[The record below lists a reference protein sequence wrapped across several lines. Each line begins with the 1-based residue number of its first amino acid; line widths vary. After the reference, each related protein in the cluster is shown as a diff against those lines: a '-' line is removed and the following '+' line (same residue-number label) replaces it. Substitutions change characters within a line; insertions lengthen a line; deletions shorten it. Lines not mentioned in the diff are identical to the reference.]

1 MALTKINSSVIA
13 NNTIAVGNIADNSVD
28 ATKIASNS
36 ILTRHIDDDQITT
49 DQIAANT
56 IATANIADNAV
67 DGTKIASNSILT
79 RHVDDNQIGID
90 QLNVSDGSSGQALTT
105 NGSGTLSF
113 ASVGVTGISSSADAT
128 AITIDSS
135 ENTTFTGN
143 VTVAAGKHYTTAS
156 GNDLN
161 IVYPDTRSLFIKEA
175 GTTHVTV
182 DNTGKVGIG
191 TTSPGQTL
199 SVDAS
204 GGANFFV
211 SRTGQTGGLYIESDG
226 TNGVIRNP
234 ASNPILFQTN
244 GANTRMQIGS
254 TGKTSWSA
262 GGIGTVATQNRDF
275 TFYTEGSTNGV
286 DIRSNDYQIAFIGGL
301 GSSGAGMDKGYM
313 QLCLDGSAKIAF
325 NTDGASYFNGGNLG
339 VGTDSPGAPFVVQ
352 VPASDVN
359 AQINLQSGT
368 YTTDHFKMYANQS
381 GRFYIQAISN
391 TSHGVYLSYNATSWT
406 GVSDERL
413 KENIV
418 ELENVLPKIAN
429 LRAVKYNFIADEK
442 NTTAIGFIAQD
453 WQTNFSEV
461 VSDSIP
467 EELGMNYTETIPV
480 LLKAIQEQQTIIE
493 DLKARIET
501 LEG

>member
-1 MALTKINSSVIA
+1 
-13 NNTIAVGNIADNSVD
+13 VD

-244 GANTRMQIGS
+244 GANTRASVTNDGITFNGDTAAANALDDYEEGTWTPALVTTGGVTTTSSSMYGIYTKIGNICHIHC
-254 TGKTSWSA
+254 KISA
-262 GGIGTVATQNRDF
+262 TLSSLPGQ
-275 TFYTEGSTNGV
+275 TFSISGLPFAAKDSS
-286 DIRSNDYQIAFIGGL
+286 DSNQRAIMTIGGDTL
-301 GSSGAGMDKGYM
+301 
-313 QLCLDGSAKIAF
+313 
-325 NTDGASYFNGGNLG
+325 NTGGNV
-339 VGTDSPGAPFVVQ
+339 VG
-352 VPASDVN
+352 
-359 AQINLQSGT
+359 
-368 YTTDHFKMYANQS
+368 
-381 GRFYIQAISN
+381 
-391 TSHGVYLSYNATSWT
+391 
-406 GVSDERL
+406 
-413 KENIV
+413 
-418 ELENVLPKIAN
+418 
-429 LRAVKYNFIADEK
+429 
-442 NTTAIGFIAQD
+442 
-453 WQTNFSEV
+453 
-461 VSDSIP
+461 
-467 EELGMNYTETIPV
+467 
-480 LLKAIQEQQTIIE
+480 
-493 DLKARIET
+493 
-501 LEG
+501 